1 MCVDLLNVEA
11 QCELGVRDHRKCF
24 LCLNV
29 LHLGIDSISLDIGQ
43 IMCYSSQQL
52 TLFGER
58 TFLIMFQRKKEAVH
72 VKHAKI
78 SLIIDKISTWADH
91 ICATLLWNKPSLV
104 WLSSVFS
111 FLSSVFSP

>member
-1 MCVDLLNVEA
+1 MSGVSEMTESVPSVLMC
-11 QCELGVRDHRKCF
+11 CIWELI
-24 LCLNV
+24 L
-29 LHLGIDSISLDIGQ
+29 SPDIGQ

-52 TLFGER
+52 TLFGGM
-58 TFLIMFQRKKEAVH
+58 TFLNMFQRKKEAVH

-78 SLIIDKISTWADH
+78 SVIIDKISTWAGH
-91 ICATLLWNKPSLV
+91 ICATVLWNKPSLV